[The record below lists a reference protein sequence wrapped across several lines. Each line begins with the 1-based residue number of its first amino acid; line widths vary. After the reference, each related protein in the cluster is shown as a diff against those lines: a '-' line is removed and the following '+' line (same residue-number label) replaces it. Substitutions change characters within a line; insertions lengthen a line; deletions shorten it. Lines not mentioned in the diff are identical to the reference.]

1 MQESG
6 LVTDLLNLPIFET
19 EWVLWTLF
27 GLSALT
33 VAIMLERAIF
43 FRRSR
48 IDVAATRRKLDALLA
63 AGDFAGAAQL
73 LDQRDALETNV
84 ALAGLAHYRRGAEA
98 VEALI
103 EGEEAVESRRYRR
116 GLGVLATVGSNAPFI
131 GLFGTV
137 LGIIKAFQELSAGA
151 GAAGSGVMAGI
162 AEALV
167 ATGVGLFVAIPALI
181 AFNVFTGRLKQ
192 RSGDAANLSRIVLS
206 HLRNEDG
213 LAEAA

>member
-1 MQESG
+1 MNQDSG
-6 LVTDLLNLPIFET
+6 LVADLLSLPIFET

-27 GLSALT
+27 GLSAIT
-33 VAIMLERAIF
+33 VAVMLERALF

-48 IDVAATRRKLDALLA
+48 IDFAATRRKLDTLLT

-84 ALAGLAHYRRGAEA
+84 ALAGLVHYRRGAEA

-103 EGEEAVESRRYRR
+103 EGEEAAESRRYRR

-137 LGIIKAFQELSAGA
+137 LGIIKAFQELSVGP

-181 AFNVFTGRLKQ
+181 AFNVFVGRLKQ
-192 RSGDAANLSRIVLS
+192 RSGDAATLSRTVLS
-206 HLRNEDG
+206 HLHS
-213 LAEAA
+213 EAV